1 MHSADMMCAS
11 GYPSVNPHVNS
22 GLAVLTELLYTFAL
36 ASVVL
41 NVATTK
47 AQENNSFFGLAIGFT
62 ITAAAIAAGPIS
74 GGAFNP
80 AVGTALPAVHGVA
93 NDIWV
98 YWLGPMAGGALAG
111 AVFRLTARPEE
122 FENKD

>member
-1 MHSADMMCAS
+1 MHSIDMMCAS
-11 GYPSVNPHVNS
+11 GYPSVNPHVNR

-62 ITAAAIAAGPIS
+62 VTAAAIAAGPIS

-80 AVGTALPAVHGVA
+80 AVGTGRRCRRSM
-93 NDIWV
+93 W
-98 YWLGPMAGGALAG
+98 
-111 AVFRLTARPEE
+111 RR
-122 FENKD
+122 